1 MRKVI
6 FLSTLFVLMCMIA
19 GAQTIAGPGSGL
31 NRPAAAPTTLALG
44 GTVTGPT
51 ALDYTTSTTANFLI
65 KKATANYFFVGNDGK
80 IGIGTI
86 TPTSLFSL
94 GSAVANSKLAV
105 WDNGTIRS
113 GLGWQAGQLRLHLS
127 ATTDKFSFL
136 STEAAATDIMT
147 IMGTGNVGI
156 GIATPANKLSIAGGT
171 ATNFGLQFPGLTN
184 ATATTINTNKVL
196 TLDAGGNV
204 IWSNASTNFAN
215 GITGILPFANGGT
228 GLSVL
233 GTANQQLR
241 INAAGTALEYFTP
254 PVSGSSQW
262 TAGTLA
268 TDITNANT
276 GNVGIGTAA
285 PADKLE
291 VVGSA
296 TFGGG
301 IYKGTLE
308 TFGTYFRIKANA
320 NADRLSFLSTKAGSG
335 IQFSPNNAARGFLMT
350 ATGELLF
357 MGGSGETLSG
367 IGNVNGTGNLA
378 LLYSTAGNLQT
389 EGMRLT
395 TTGNVGIGTTI
406 PAYKLD
412 VNGDTKLGGAAFIN
426 NDLSVLGSSIQLGST
441 TQTGQVFIGL
451 KQSVNAGTLGKGW
464 NLGYTS
470 STNND
475 LYTYGYENAAYR
487 LFTNTA
493 ERLTVTGAGNV
504 GIGTATPGS
513 LLEVAGSNS
522 PTAFVKTTGTVQAQ
536 MLVGDASNGFG
547 LQYYPAGNCC
557 WPTGTSVLAGSG
569 NGNLMLHTV
578 NMLLFYAG
586 GAERARFSATGNF
599 GLGNSSPTEKLD
611 ITGNVKFSGALMPNN
626 TAGVTGQVLTS
637 AGPGLAPTWG
647 AAGGG
652 SSQWTTSSPNIYF
665 NTGNVGI
672 GTATPAAQL
681 HVVGNITSPGT
692 AINSEKFGLGALA
705 DLTYASAFGYNA
717 HAKNGV
723 AVGANAN
730 AVGDY
735 TNAIGLSAN
744 ANGFG
749 SIAIGHGT
757 NVTAAAGYGTA
768 IGFGSTSSHPASIV
782 IGVNTTSSDANQ
794 LVLGGDIREM
804 IVGMNPQSTLAGVYG
819 GVKIRTTDGLGTDNG
834 GASMKLSAGRGTGA
848 ASGGFMSFS
857 TTPSGTAGSVLN
869 AEVERMRITPEGNV
883 GIGTT
888 NTNDVDY
895 KLFVD
900 KGIKTKKVK
909 VTQTAWPD
917 YVFHQQ
923 YKLPALAEVEKFIKA
938 NNHLPEVPSAKEIE
952 TDGLNLGDNQATLLK
967 KIEEL
972 TLYIIDLNKK
982 SEEQNK
988 KIAELEKKDSEM
1000 KEIKKQLDE
1009 LKNMILKK

>member
-504 GIGTATPGS
+504 GIGTGTPGN
-513 LLEVAGSNS
+513 LLEVVGNNS
-522 PTAFVKTTGTVQAQ
+522 PTATVKTTGTTLAQ
-536 MLVGDASNGFG
+536 MLVGDGINSFG

-557 WPTGTSVLAGSG
+557 WPPGTSVMTTGSSQ
-569 NGNLMLHTV
+569 GNLV
-578 NMLLFYAG
+578 FYTPNPLQFYIG
-586 GAERARFSATGNF
+586 GSERARFSATGNF

-611 ITGNVKFSGALMPNN
+611 VTGNIKFSGALLPNN
-626 TAGVTGQVLTS
+626 IAGTAGQVLTS
-637 AGPGLAPTWG
+637 AGPGLVPTW
-647 AAGGG
+647 AAASGG
-652 SSQWTTSSPNIYF
+652 SSQWTTSSPHIYF

-672 GTATPAAQL
+672 GTL
-681 HVVGNITSPGT
+681 SPSYKLDVTGTLKVDGT
-692 AINSEKFGLGALA
+692 A
-705 DLTYASAFGYNA
+705 ASQVQF
-717 HAKNGV
+717 
-723 AVGANAN
+723 
-730 AVGDY
+730 
-735 TNAIGLSAN
+735 T
-744 ANGFG
+744 
-749 SIAIGHGT
+749 GT
-757 NVTAAAGYGTA
+757 NSFNP
-768 IGFGSTSSHPASIV
+768 GFTFDGSTS
-782 IGVNTTSSDANQ
+782 NTHTYTFDSQN
-794 LVLGGDIREM
+794 
-804 IVGMNPQSTLAGVYG
+804 
-819 GVKIRTTDGLGTDNG
+819 
-834 GASMKLSAGRGTGA
+834 
-848 ASGGFMSFS
+848 FS
-857 TTPSGTAGSVLN
+857 TTTAQNTKISGGLLQFINNANIQAFQQPFTITRAYPAGGSVNSTLILDNDVQNAVPATYRIATFKLSGTEKAWVDQTGGAWFDGS
-869 AEVERMRITPEGNV
+869 V
-883 GIGTT
+883 GIGVT
-888 NTNDVDY
+888 NTSDVDY

-923 YKLPALAEVEKFIKA
+923 YKLPSLTEVEKYIKA

-952 TDGLNLGDNQATLLK
+952 TDGLNLGDNQAVLLK

-972 TLYIIDLNKK
+972 TLYIIELNKK

-988 KIAELEKKDSEM
+988 KITELEKRDSEM
-1000 KEIKKQLDE
+1000 KEMKKQLED